1 MEIFEDIRRD
11 WDGICCDHSNHLE
24 MIESIKEHTMAE
36 FTVKELVFRHEKAFL
51 PEKAA
56 GLVAVIQYH
65 LTGEEG
71 GDYII
76 HIKDDHCV
84 VRKGIADDPTLT
96 LTAEGAYLREVL
108 LGREDG
114 MKGFMKGKLQL
125 AGDINLAMKM
135 TSLFKM
141 DE

>member
-1 MEIFEDIRRD
+1 MADYTVED
-11 WDGICCDHSNHLE
+11 
-24 MIESIKEHTMAE
+24 
-36 FTVKELVFRHEKAFL
+36 LVFKHKEVFI

-56 GLVAVIQYH
+56 GLEAVIQYH
-65 LTGEEG
+65 LSGEEG

-76 HIKDDHCV
+76 HIKDDNCV

-96 LTAEGAYLREVL
+96 LTTEGAYLREVL

-125 AGDINLAMKM
+125 AGDVNLARKL